1 MTNDSIDGSNMDWIH
16 YVLQNACLKREHFDR
31 PSGFQNVSAIRVW
44 TIESSVSPIP
54 MLVMGL
60 CGYFSDSLNS
70 CSATRIVM
78 YGIQMLTKLRYIDG
92 QWQTIYMAYIRILCI
107 VIFRSVV

>member
-16 YVLQNACLKREHFDR
+16 YVLQNACHKREHFDR

-54 MLVMGL
+54 MLVMPL
-60 CGYFSDSLNS
+60 CGYFSDSLNPS
-70 CSATRIVM
+70 HVLLLVLLPM
-78 YGIQMLTKLRYIDG
+78 MDPYV
-92 QWQTIYMAYIRILCI
+92 W
-107 VIFRSVV
+107 